1 MIFHYGI
8 GITHHASHVEEVY
21 MNASYGLI
29 RMYVKG
35 KFFLYATTHDGK
47 EADNVEIE
55 HHKI

>member
-1 MIFHYGI
+1 
-8 GITHHASHVEEVY
+8 